1 MASHINLLPW
11 EFRRKTIQRRILKC
25 WVAIAALFVMSS
37 GIILDV
43 DHQELRRSRNE
54 LASLSAQ
61 AAPLRQTVAESN
73 RLTAQLQRSGE
84 RRLLLD
90 SLNATGQ
97 PLQLIGIVSRS
108 AAGTPGEIL
117 VEEFAITETDPPAPL
132 SQTASADRN
141 APAPVIEVANR
152 RLALS
157 GMATDDL
164 ALSRFIAELRE
175 AGVFQAV
182 ELRASNDVNLNAG
195 SARHYIVECSF

>member
-11 EFRRKTIQRRILKC
+11 EFRRKTIQRRMLKC
-25 WVAIAALFVMSS
+25 WIAVAALFVLGSRIMIGVSQQS
-37 GIILDV
+37 
-43 DHQELRRSRNE
+43 LRRSRSE
-54 LASLSAQ
+54 LASLSER
-61 AAPLRQTVAESN
+61 AAPLRQTVAESD
-73 RLTAQLQRSGE
+73 RLAEQLKRSGE

-90 SLNATGQ
+90 GLSATGQ

-117 VEEFAITETDPPAPL
+117 VEEFEITETDPPAPL
-132 SQTASADRN
+132 SKTASADRS
-141 APAPVIEVANR
+141 APAPVIGAPSR
-152 RLALS
+152 RLGLS

-175 AGVFQAV
+175 ASVFQTV
-182 ELRASNDVNLNAG
+182 ELRASNDINLNAG